1 MKQIIRTESCIL
13 REGEQVPVGSLTE
26 TDRRELSRWLRMTWL
41 TELCRGR
48 AEINW
53 RQKKDPV
60 K

>member
-1 MKQIIRTESCIL
+1 MKQPIRAESLIETE
-13 REGEQVPVGSLTE
+13 EETVPVDSLNE
-26 TDRRELSRWLRMTWL
+26 AQKRDLSRWLKMTYL

-48 AEINW
+48 AKVTW